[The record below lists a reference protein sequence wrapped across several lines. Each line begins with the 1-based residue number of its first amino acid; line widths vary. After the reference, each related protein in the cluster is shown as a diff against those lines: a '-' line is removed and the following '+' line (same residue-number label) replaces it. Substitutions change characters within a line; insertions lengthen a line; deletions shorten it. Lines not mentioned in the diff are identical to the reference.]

1 MVKHPKRSMKIEKL
15 EDIPSLDQ
23 REVLKESFNPL
34 FIAYLNEEQI
44 FELFQAMETFKNYSN
59 AHSEF
64 MEHATNWG
72 MT

>member
-1 MVKHPKRSMKIEKL
+1 MTKHPKRSMKIEKL

-44 FELFQAMETFKNYSN
+44 FELFKAMETFKNYSN

-64 MEHATNWG
+64 MEQAANWG
-72 MT
+72 VT